1 MLNRIRIVLVETSHP
16 GNIGAAARAMK
27 VMGLSQLI
35 LVSPEKFPHHDA
47 TFRAAGADDLLEK
60 VIVVENLGDALTNCE
75 WVIGA
80 SVRQRKLS
88 RPIYHPRN
96 CAEKIRYELS
106 GDALSGN
113 VAIVFGRESS
123 GLTNE
128 ELSLCHDQIAI
139 PTDPDF
145 SSLNVASAVQVIA
158 YELRMAML
166 ADATIQL
173 KNTVQEPLANADEVA
188 GFYAHLRKTLLDLHF
203 LDPKQPKRLMERLQL
218 LFNRSHLTITE
229 LNILRGILRSIEVA
243 LGTRV
248 KPSDSECKETA

>member
-27 VMGLSQLI
+27 TMGLSQLV
-35 LVSPEKFPHHDA
+35 LVSPQKFPDAEA
-47 TFRAAGADDLLEK
+47 TFRSAGADDLLENA
-60 VIVVENLGDALTNCE
+60 IVVTELKDALKECE

-88 RPIYHPRN
+88 RTIYDPKR
-96 CAEKIRYELS
+96 CAIKIRDELT
-106 GDALSGN
+106 GN

-128 ELSLCHDQIAI
+128 ELSFCHDQIFI

-145 SSLNVASAVQVIA
+145 SSLNVASAVQVIV

-166 ADATIQL
+166 SD
-173 KNTVQEPLANADEVA
+173 KNKVVIKPCPQDPLANADEVA
-188 GFYAHLRKTLLDLHF
+188 GFYEHLRRTLLDLKF
-203 LDPKQPKRLMERLQL
+203 LDHKQPKRLMERLQL
-218 LFNRSHLTITE
+218 LFNRSHLTVTE
-229 LNILRGILRSIEVA
+229 LNILRGILRAI
-243 LGTRV
+243 GDR
-248 KPSDSECKETA
+248 

>member
-27 VMGLSQLI
+27 TMGLSQLV

-47 TFRAAGADDLLEK
+47 TFRAAGADDLLANAL
-60 VIVVENLGDALTNCE
+60 VVNKLGDALVDCE

-88 RPIYHPRN
+88 RPIYQPRP
-96 CAEKIRYELS
+96 CAEKIRDELT
-106 GDALSGN
+106 GN

-128 ELSLCHDQIAI
+128 ELSLCHDQISI
-139 PTDPDF
+139 PTNPDF

-158 YELRMAML
+158 YELRMASL
-166 ADATIQL
+166 AE
-173 KNTVQEPLANADEVA
+173 TVVLAHPVLEDPLANADEVA
-188 GFYAHLRKTLLDLHF
+188 GFYTHLRDTLLTLHF
-203 LDPKQPKRLMERLQL
+203 LDAKQPKRLMERLQL
-218 LFNRSHLTITE
+218 LFNRAHLTKTE
-229 LNILRGILRSIEVA
+229 LNILRGILRSIENTLA
-243 LGTRV
+243 RAD
-248 KPSDSECKETA
+248 KSSD

>member
-27 VMGLSQLI
+27 TMGLSQLI
-35 LVSPEKFPHHDA
+35 LVSPQKFPDSEA
-47 TFRAAGADDLLEK
+47 TFRATGADDLLSK
-60 VIVVENLGDALTNCE
+60 AIVVNKLSDALANCE

-88 RPIYHPRN
+88 RPIYDPKT
-96 CAEKIRYELS
+96 AAIKIR
-106 GDALSGN
+106 DALTGN

-128 ELSLCHDQIAI
+128 ELSFCHDQISI
-139 PTDPDF
+139 PTNPDF

-166 ADATIQL
+166 SGEQSIAL
-173 KNTVQEPLANADEVA
+173 KNTPEDSLANADEVA
-188 GFYAHLRKTLLDLHF
+188 GFYAHLREILLNIHF
-203 LDPKQPKRLMERLQL
+203 LDSKQPKRLMERLQL
-218 LFNRSHLTITE
+218 LFNRAHLTTTE
-229 LNILRGILRSIEVA
+229 LNILRGILRAIEN
-243 LGTRV
+243 
-248 KPSDSECKETA
+248 KK

>member
-27 VMGLSQLI
+27 TMGLSQLV
-35 LVSPEKFPHHDA
+35 LVSPQKFPDAEA
-47 TFRAAGADDLLEK
+47 TFRSAGADDLLENA
-60 VIVVENLGDALTNCE
+60 IVVTELKDALKDCE

-88 RPIYHPRN
+88 RTIYDPKR
-96 CAEKIRYELS
+96 CAIKIRDELT
-106 GDALSGN
+106 GN

-128 ELSLCHDQIAI
+128 ELSFCHDQIFI

-145 SSLNVASAVQVIA
+145 SSLNVASAVQVIV

-166 ADATIQL
+166 SDSTLQL
-173 KNTVQEPLANADEVA
+173 KDSAQDPLANADDVA
-188 GFYAHLRKTLLDLHF
+188 GFYGHLQKTLLDLQF
-203 LDPKQPKRLMERLQL
+203 LDPKQPKRLMERLRL
-218 LFNRSHLTITE
+218 LFNRAHLTITE
-229 LNILRGILRSIEVA
+229 LNILRGILRSIEIV
-243 LGTRV
+243 LGTRGMEN
-248 KPSDSECKETA
+248 KK